1 MVIEEMRSP
10 GDSEA
15 TQIRATTGSQAHSHS
30 CRIDGKDSV
39 IGTQKLRLAA
49 GPAMEM
55 QPLPET
61 SQDGEREGR
70 KYHFLLPRVFPPVPL
85 IGHIYLEAREQG
97 NLGNVVPYGME
108 HSMRGREWI

>member
-15 TQIRATTGSQAHSHS
+15 TQIRATTGSQAHSHI

-49 GPAMEM
+49 GPTMEM

-70 KYHFLLPRVFPPVPL
+70 KYPDFFISPAPSLPTSASDWTNLPRSQR
-85 IGHIYLEAREQG
+85 AREPG
-97 NLGNVVPYGME
+97 KCSPLCYGA
-108 HSMRGREWI
+108 